1 MADVGGHFNEKE
13 KNSSLSVLVVVK
25 LWIDEVE
32 CVCVRV
38 VRNPPEPLVFI
49 TLHYVP
55 LCCCFFVTA
64 GATTEELCARWM
76 ELGSF
81 YPFSRNHNTKGSP
94 SQVRI
99 EIIKMTKQQKWN
111 CRDHPAD

>member
-1 MADVGGHFNEKE
+1 MRKK

-38 VRNPPEPLVFI
+38 VRNPPEPWYL
-49 TLHYVP
+49 LHYIMYLYVF
-55 LCCCFFVTA
+55 FFVTA